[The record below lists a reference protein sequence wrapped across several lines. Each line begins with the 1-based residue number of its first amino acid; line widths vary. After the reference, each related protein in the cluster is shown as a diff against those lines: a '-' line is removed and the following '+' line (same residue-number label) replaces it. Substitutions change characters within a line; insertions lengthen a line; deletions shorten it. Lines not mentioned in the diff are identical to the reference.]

1 MMVRRKITPWAKK
14 RTWALWDLLAE
25 TYNEWSKDNAM
36 TLGAALAFYT
46 TFSLAPL
53 LLVVMV
59 VAGFVVGSAQV
70 QAEIMQRLQETVG
83 AGGAQAVKTMIHKAF
98 RPASG
103 LTATIIG
110 VVVLLYGATRSFL
123 MLRQALNIMWGV
135 KPSPNVEIKNYLIGQ
150 LLSFAMVLGVGF
162 LLVLFFLLTT
172 GLSAAGHFLSDLLP
186 IPVFFFQLGNF
197 IISIFLITLL
207 IALIF
212 KVLPD
217 VEIAWGDV
225 WVGAAITAVLFTL
238 GNIALGWYLA
248 RSSIS
253 SAYGA
258 ASSLAV
264 LLFWVYYSAQI
275 LFVGAE
281 FTQVYA
287 NKYGSRVQPRGR
299 GQNRPGGAA
308 EVGG

>member
-1 MMVRRKITPWAKK
+1 MVLKKVTDGAKQK
-14 RTWALWDLLAE
+14 AWSFWDLLVE

-53 LLVVMV
+53 LLVVIV
-59 VAGFVVGSAQV
+59 VAGFIIGSSQV

-83 AGGAQAVKTMIHKAF
+83 PSGAEVVKTMIEKAF
-98 RPASG
+98 RPSSGFTASV
-103 LTATIIG
+103 IG
-110 VVVLLYGATRSFL
+110 VMVLLYGATRSFH

-135 KPSPNVEIKNYLIGQ
+135 KRSPNVEIRKYLVGQ
-150 LLSFAMVLGVGF
+150 LLSFAMVLGIGF
-162 LLVLFFLLTT
+162 LLVLFFLLST
-172 GLSAAGHFLSDLLP
+172 GVSAASHFLSNWLP
-186 IPVFFFQLGNF
+186 IPVFFFQLANF
-197 IISIFLITLL
+197 AISIFFITLL

-212 KVLPD
+212 KVLPE
-217 VEIAWGDV
+217 VKVAWTDV
-225 WVGAAITAVLFTL
+225 WIGAAITAILFTL
-238 GNIALGWYLA
+238 GNIVLGWYLA

-281 FTQVYA
+281 LTQVYA
-287 NKYGSRVQPRGR
+287 NKYGSRVRPRGH
-299 GQNRPGGAA
+299 GQEPAGQAA
-308 EVGG
+308 ETGG